1 MLICM
6 GYHTE
11 YASQGRIVSIEN
23 IIFILLF
30 NIPGK
35 ISDSHSKK
43 NIASDEA
50 FITLKGGSVM
60 IFLLRVS

>member
-1 MLICM
+1 MLIGM

-43 NIASDEA
+43 NIVGLHLNSY
-50 FITLKGGSVM
+50 IKH
-60 IFLLRVS
+60 